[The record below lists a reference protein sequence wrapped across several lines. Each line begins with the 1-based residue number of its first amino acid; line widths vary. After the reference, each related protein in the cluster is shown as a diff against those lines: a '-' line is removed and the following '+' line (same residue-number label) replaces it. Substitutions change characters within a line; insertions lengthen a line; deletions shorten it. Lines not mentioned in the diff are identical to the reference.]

1 MCRDAGRYCIIWM
14 QHTSAADTVVRAPTD
29 TPDMSERPPSPLP
42 AAPPSPGLY
51 SPLRLGSLAALLI
64 LTLVLG
70 TAAMLHVSYRDT
82 LRQQQT
88 TLRNLAIAFA
98 AQSQVVVQAVDQAL
112 RQVGRSYRPAP
123 DGQLQRLAYFDEG
136 GPAREYLLGLHVF
149 GLDGRLLASG
159 APQGAPRPAPAAPTG
174 ALVRGE
180 SLRIGITAVDRTTGR
195 GIIEV
200 VRPLR
205 DAAGRRI
212 GSVLAEVDSEQFE
225 RIYSLVEL
233 GEGGSVTLL
242 HRDGTMLV
250 RGPSLPMNIGRSFFR
265 TPLFQQHL
273 PASPRGAF
281 ETVSPVDGLARLYG
295 YDAVGNYPLVIIT
308 GMNKSVALAPWYG
321 RLWTAVSLLTLVC
334 LALAFL
340 AWRVARDTRRQQ
352 ALIVRLEASEAQ
364 AGRSAG
370 YLAAI
375 LNAVRTPIWVLDGA
389 RRLVVWNEAFTR
401 FVGRTPAEL
410 GGRLEAEVLDP
421 AGATERER
429 RYALVLGTGRTDE
442 ALATLT
448 DGAGDARSVI
458 QQTSQLLDASGQ
470 VQLVSLLTD
479 ITERERAEAHLAYLA
494 NFDAPTGL
502 PNRNHFRHL
511 LGAELADAAAKG
523 TGLGTLVVSLARL
536 HEISDLLGHEA
547 GEAALRE
554 IGVLFQSQLPHA
566 AAVARIKSNEFALA
580 VHGHHGRGELEEFA
594 QALHRRL
601 SSPFSVNGREFFLGP
616 RVGVSLFPEDGQS
629 ADELFRR
636 AESARNR
643 SGADGETI
651 HFYSESVQADLD
663 ERLTVEAQLRRALE
677 RGELRMVYQPKV
689 ALESGRIVGFEALLR
704 WNSAELGEVSPVRF
718 IPLAERTGL
727 IVPIGAWVLQETCR
741 QLARWN
747 AGGAGLKV
755 AVNLSPRQ
763 FDQKDL
769 VPMMKRCILET
780 GVDPRCL
787 EFEITETA
795 LMRREGEVDDL
806 LHAIRAL
813 GVELSIDDFGT
824 GYSSLAALKR
834 FPVQRLKIDR
844 AFIRDLGR
852 DEDSAAIVRS
862 ILNLARNLKMS
873 VVAEGVETAEQL
885 AILRALACDDY
896 QGFLFSRPVEADQV
910 PALVESSRAVA
921 ALG

>member
-1 MCRDAGRYCIIWM
+1 M
-14 QHTSAADTVVRAPTD
+14 TSRG
-29 TPDMSERPPSPLP
+29 PSPP
-42 AAPPSPGLY
+42 RPTP
-51 SPLRLGSLAALLI
+51 PLRLGPYSLASLGALAALLI

-70 TAAMLHVSYRDT
+70 TAAMLQVSYQDT
-82 LRQQQT
+82 MRQQKT

-98 AQSQVVVQAVDQAL
+98 AQTQIVAQAVDQAL
-112 RQVGRSYRPAP
+112 HQVEHRYKAGPRTEP
-123 DGQLQRLAYFDEG
+123 LRLDYFNEQGAAQD
-136 GPAREYLLGLHVF
+136 YLLGLYVY

-159 APQGAPRPAPAAPTG
+159 LPAGAAPNTQPPAAPAG
-174 ALVRGE
+174 AA
-180 SLRIGITAVDRTTGR
+180 LRSDALQIGITAVNARTGR
-195 GIIEV
+195 GIIEF
-200 VRPLR
+200 VRPLH
-205 DAAGRRI
+205 DAAGRRV
-212 GSVLAEVDSEQFE
+212 GSVLAHVDSERFE

-250 RGPSLPMNIGRSFFR
+250 RGPTLAKSIGRSFR
-265 TPLFQQHL
+265 TTPLFRQHL
-273 PASPRGAF
+273 PVSERGAF
-281 ETVSPVDGLARLYG
+281 ETVSPVAGLARVYG
-295 YDAVGNYPLVIIT
+295 YDAVGHYPLVIIT
-308 GMNKSVALAPWYG
+308 GMNKSAALASWYG
-321 RLWTAVSLLTLVC
+321 RLWTAVPLLLLVC
-334 LALAFL
+334 IVVVFL
-340 AWRVARDTRRQQ
+340 AWRVARDTRRQH
-352 ALIVRLEASEAQ
+352 ALIARLEASEAR

-375 LNAVRTPIWVLDGA
+375 LNAVRTPIWVLDSA
-389 RRLVVWNEAFTR
+389 RRLVMWNDAFAR
-401 FVGRTPAEL
+401 FAGRTPEEMQ
-410 GGRLEAEVLDP
+410 GRPEAQVLDP
-421 AGATERER
+421 IGAAERER

-442 ALATLT
+442 ALATVK
-448 DGAGDARSVI
+448 DGSGDARKVI

-470 VQLVSLLTD
+470 VQLVNLLTD

-494 NFDAPTGL
+494 NFDALTGL
-502 PNRNHFRHL
+502 PNQNHFRHL

-523 TGLGTLVVSLARL
+523 TPLGTLVVSLARL

-547 GEAALRE
+547 GDAALRE
-554 IGVLFQSQLPHA
+554 VGALFQSQLPRA
-566 AAVARIKSNEFALA
+566 AGVARIKGNEFAVL
-580 VHGHHGRGELEEFA
+580 VHAHHGRGELEEFA
-594 QALHRRL
+594 AALHRRL
-601 SSPFSVNGREFFLGP
+601 SSPLTVNGREFSLGP
-616 RVGVSLFPEDGQS
+616 RVGVSIFPEDGQS

-643 SGADGETI
+643 IGADADTI
-651 HFYSESVQADLD
+651 HFFSESAQTDLD

-689 ALESGRIVGFEALLR
+689 AIGSGRIVGFEALLR
-704 WNSAELGEVSPVRF
+704 WKNGELGDVSPVRF

-747 AGGAGLKV
+747 AGGERLKV

-769 VPMMKRCILET
+769 VPMMQRCILET
-780 GVDPRCL
+780 GIDPACL
-787 EFEITETA
+787 ECEITETA

-824 GYSSLAALKR
+824 GYSSLAALKH

-862 ILNLARNLKMS
+862 IVNLARNLKLA
-873 VVAEGVETAEQL
+873 VVAEGVETEEQL
-885 AILRALACDDY
+885 AILRGLACDDY
-896 QGFLFSRPVEADQV
+896 QGFLFSRPVEADMV
-910 PALVESSRAVA
+910 PALIESNRAIVA
-921 ALG
+921 

>member
-1 MCRDAGRYCIIWM
+1 
-14 QHTSAADTVVRAPTD
+14 
-29 TPDMSERPPSPLP
+29 MSERPSSPLAGTP
-42 AAPPSPGLY
+42 TQPGLY
-51 SPLRLGSLAALLI
+51 APARLASLAALLI

-112 RQVGRSYRPAP
+112 RQVERGYRPAA
-123 DGQLQRLAYFDEG
+123 DGQAQRLVYFDEE

-149 GLDGRLLASG
+149 GPDGRLLASG
-159 APQGAPRPAPAAPTG
+159 VPQGAARPAPAAPAG
-174 ALVRGE
+174 ALTQPDG
-180 SLRIGITAVDRTTGR
+180 LRIGITAVDRRTGR

-205 DAAGRRI
+205 DREGRRI
-212 GSVLAEVDSEQFE
+212 GSILAEVDSEQFE

-250 RGPSLPMNIGRSFFR
+250 RGPTLPMSIGRSFAH
-265 TPLFQQHL
+265 TPLFKKHL
-273 PASPRGAF
+273 PARPRGDF
-281 ETVSPVDGLARLYG
+281 DTISPVDGLARLYG
-295 YDAVGNYPLVIIT
+295 YDTVGNYPLVIIT
-308 GMNKSVALAPWYG
+308 GMNKSAALAPWYG
-321 RLWTAVSLLTLVC
+321 RLWTAASLLTLVC

-352 ALIVRLEASEAQ
+352 TLIARLEASEAQ

-375 LNAVRTPIWVLDGA
+375 LNAVRTPIWVVDGA

-410 GGRLEAEVLDP
+410 AGRLESEVLDP
-421 AGATERER
+421 AGAAERER

-442 ALATLT
+442 ALATVG

-470 VQLVSLLTD
+470 VQLVNLLTD

-494 NFDAPTGL
+494 NFDDLTGL

-511 LGAELADAAAKG
+511 LEAELADAAAKD
-523 TGLGTLVVSLARL
+523 TGLGVLVVSLARL
-536 HEISDLLGHEA
+536 HEISDLLGHET

-554 IGVLFQSQLPHA
+554 IGRLFQSQLPRA
-566 AAVARIKSNEFALA
+566 VGVARIKSNEFALA
-580 VHGHHGRGELEEFA
+580 VHAHHGRGELEEFA
-594 QALHRRL
+594 QALHGRL
-601 SSPFSVNGREFFLGP
+601 SSPFTVNGREFFLEP
-616 RVGVSLFPEDGQS
+616 RVGVSLFPDDGHS

-643 SGADGETI
+643 SGADGDTI
-651 HFYSESVQADLD
+651 HFFSESAQDDLD

-689 ALESGRIVGFEALLR
+689 ALGSGRIVGFEALLR
-704 WNSAELGEVSPVRF
+704 WNSAELGEVSPARF

-727 IVPIGAWVLQETCR
+727 IVPIGAWVLQESCR

-747 AGGAGLKV
+747 ADGAQLKV

-769 VPMMKRCILET
+769 VAMMKRCIEAT
-780 GVDPRCL
+780 GVDPAAL

-795 LMRREGEVDDL
+795 LMRREGEVDAL

-862 ILNLARNLKMS
+862 ILNLARNLKLS
-873 VVAEGVETAEQL
+873 VVAEGVETEEQL
-885 AILRALACDDY
+885 LILRTLACDDY

-910 PALVESSRAVA
+910 PALVESNRAVPA
-921 ALG
+921 